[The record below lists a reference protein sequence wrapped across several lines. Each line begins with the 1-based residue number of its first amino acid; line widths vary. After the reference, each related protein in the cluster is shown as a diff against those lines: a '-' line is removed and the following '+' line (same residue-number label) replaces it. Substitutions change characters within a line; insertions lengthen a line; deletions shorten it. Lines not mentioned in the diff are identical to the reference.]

1 MLLLFESFK
10 NIESICKEYKIKKYT
25 INPDGSIDVN
35 GDVNLS
41 NKGLTKLP
49 LKFGKVTGYFDCA
62 YNKLTTLDGC
72 PIYVGGNFSC
82 NYNKLITTEGCPIYV
97 GGDFSC
103 RHNQLISLEGCP
115 KEIGGGFDCNEN
127 ELISLEGCPIEVVD
141 DFTCFDNPIEDIYEL
156 FPNHKSFM
164 DSLDYNYLRGRN
176 IVKYRF
182 QDALDEIGKKVP
194 KSIDGYRYIDI

>member
-10 NIESICKEYKIKKYT
+10 NIESICKEYKVKKYT

-176 IVKYRF
+176 IVKSRF
-182 QDALDEIGKKVP
+182 QEALDEIGKKVP